1 MEGGKF
7 WVGLRA
13 KPKVS
18 GKMKTETAMMF
29 PPSAEPST
37 HQAEQGWFC
46 VRTHMKHEHI
56 AAAHLKQ
63 LLGVDAFNPQLR
75 LLRNTRRGRR
85 WVVESLFPCY
95 VFAFFVLDAML
106 EKITYTPGVKSL
118 VRFGCHV
125 PAIPARV
132 IMDLQRELAGLPA
145 QVLTDSPEDG
155 EEVEVAAGPFA
166 GSKASVIRVWPGQ
179 QRAQILIDVMGRPV
193 PAELHLDQV
202 LYRRRFAAQV
212 ALCRTELAADA

>member
-1 MEGGKF
+1 
-7 WVGLRA
+7 
-13 KPKVS
+13 
-18 GKMKTETAMMF
+18 MF
-29 PPSAEPST
+29 PPSAELSPRRNE
-37 HQAEQGWFC
+37 HDWYC

-63 LLGVDAFNPQLR
+63 LLGVDAFNPQVR

-95 VFAFFVLDAML
+95 VFAYFVLESML
-106 EKITYTPGVKSL
+106 ERITYTPGVKSL

-125 PAIPARV
+125 PQIPTKV

-166 GSKASVIRVWPGQ
+166 GSRASVVRVWPGQ

-193 PAELHLDQV
+193 PAELNLDQV
-202 LYRRRFAAQV
+202 LYRRKFAAQV
-212 ALCRTELAADA
+212 ALCRNEPTANA